1 VACHLAARGEGIS
14 QGIGVGGRDLSVEVG
29 AEMTCFALEAL
40 AEDPGTAVI
49 VLVSKPPHP
58 DVLARLDAAL
68 AAVRKPV
75 VVCALGLPARS
86 RGDSVRW
93 VSTLVDAAEAA
104 AALARGRTWTTQPFA
119 DPRGARQRLDRCRT
133 VGLPGGSGILG
144 LYTGGTLAHEAR
156 FVLEPLAGAVSLGGG
171 PGARSSSHQ
180 VLDLGDD
187 AHTVGRPHP
196 MIDATGRADRITAAG
211 DATEVGVV
219 LLDVVLGAGAHPDPA
234 GPVAVAV
241 ERARQRA
248 AARGRRL
255 AAVAS
260 VIGTPRDP
268 QGLLGQVARLEAAG
282 VEVLPS
288 NAEAARFAALLV
300 RPELAVTLLGP
311 AA

>member
-1 VACHLAARGEGIS
+1 
-14 QGIGVGGRDLSVEVG
+14 
-29 AEMTCFALEAL
+29 
-40 AEDPGTAVI
+40 
-49 VLVSKPPHP
+49 
-58 DVLARLDAAL
+58 
-68 AAVRKPV
+68 
-75 VVCALGLPARS
+75 
-86 RGDSVRW
+86 
-93 VSTLVDAAEAA
+93 
-104 AALARGRTWTTQPFA
+104 
-119 DPRGARQRLDRCRT
+119 
-133 VGLPGGSGILG
+133 
-144 LYTGGTLAHEAR
+144 
-156 FVLEPLAGAVSLGGG
+156 
-171 PGARSSSHQ
+171 
-180 VLDLGDD
+180 
-187 AHTVGRPHP
+187 
-196 MIDATGRADRITAAG
+196 MIDPTGRADRITAAG

-234 GPVAVAV
+234 GAVAVAV

-255 AAVAS
+255 AVVAS